1 MNWRKNKKPIVFAG
15 LLLVFTALA
24 VFSRINAESLGSWFG
39 RASGQAV
46 GNLTGSYRGVT
57 EGIEEGAVA
66 GTQEGLSAKDTTIDV
81 KSGIQEIG
89 KLEVLAAGVRVNVES
104 RLGEAY
110 KSLKIVDGNAVFTI
124 DLQDTEIAMSQSG
137 DEMFVV
143 IPEPTCE
150 VYLDINSTQKLA
162 GIQKFSLSVGAE
174 DGARAYLNTLGQ
186 IGSNIDEAIEGY
198 DSIFEEAK
206 NTGREQVKQL
216 AETLCFGKYDI
227 NVQYR

>member
-39 RASGQAV
+39 RTSGQAV

-66 GTQEGLSAKDTTIDV
+66 GTKDGLSAKDTTIDV

-110 KSLKIVDGNAVFTI
+110 KSLKIVDGDAVFTI

-150 VYLDINSTQKLA
+150 VYLDINSTQDLA
-162 GIQKFSLSVGAE
+162 KIQKFNLTVGAE
-174 DGARAYLNTLGQ
+174 DGATAYLNTLGQ
-186 IGSNIDEAIEGY
+186 IGSNINEVIEGY

>member
-1 MNWRKNKKPIVFAG
+1 MNWGKNKKLLIVAA
-15 LLLVFTALA
+15 LLLVLFVITVFLRANAKNIGSVIGRTA
-24 VFSRINAESLGSWFG
+24 GS
-39 RASGQAV
+39 AV

-57 EGIEEGAVA
+57 EGIEKGAEA
-66 GTQEGLSAKDTTIDV
+66 GTKEGLSAKDTTIDI

-89 KLEVLAAGVRVNVES
+89 KLEVLAAGVRVDVES

-110 KSLKIVDGNAVFTI
+110 KSLKIVDGDAVFTI

-150 VYLDINSTQKLA
+150 VYLDINSTQDLFK
-162 GIQKFSLSVGAE
+162 IQNFSLSAGAE
-174 DGARAYLNTLGQ
+174 DGAAAYLNTLGQ
-186 IGSNIDEAIEGY
+186 IDSNIDEAIEGY
-198 DSIFEEAK
+198 DLLFEEAK
-206 NTGREQVKQL
+206 NTGKEQVKQL
-216 AETLCFGKYDI
+216 AETLCFDKYDI